1 MVNRQGGQRRPN
13 SNPIITRNVGD
24 LNSYIANL
32 RRNNNNEGPENFEE
46 MVNMLNA
53 ERHINTQHGT
63 RINNIEQREHQMN
76 KNMQNLQNAMTS
88 VTNKMNEI
96 KYMLRR

>member
-13 SNPIITRNVGD
+13 NNPIITRNVGD

-53 ERHINTQHGT
+53 ER
-63 RINNIEQREHQMN
+63 QM
-76 KNMQNLQNAMTS
+76 NMQNRDRINS
-88 VTNKMNEI
+88 VD
-96 KYMLRR
+96 RR

>member
-13 SNPIITRNVGD
+13 NNPIITRNVGD

-32 RRNNNNEGPENFEE
+32 RRDNNNEEPENFEE

-53 ERHINTQHGT
+53 ER
-63 RINNIEQREHQMN
+63 QM
-76 KNMQNLQNAMTS
+76 NMQNRDRINS
-88 VTNKMNEI
+88 VD
-96 KYMLRR
+96 RR

>member
-1 MVNRQGGQRRPN
+1 M
-13 SNPIITRNVGD
+13 GD

-53 ERHINTQHGT
+53 ERHINTQHGN